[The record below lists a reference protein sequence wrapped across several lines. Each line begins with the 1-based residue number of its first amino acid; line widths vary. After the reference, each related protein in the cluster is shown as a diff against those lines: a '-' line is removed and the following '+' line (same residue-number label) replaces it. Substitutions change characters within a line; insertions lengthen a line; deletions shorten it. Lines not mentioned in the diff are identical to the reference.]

1 MNRKKALVRRS
12 GLLSAVLLVLSSA
25 PVVFAQDHQA
35 RAAAAVGAAMFTFF
49 IVFAFIYIFMA
60 LAVQTIAQKTGTPN
74 PWLAWIPIVNIILLL
89 NIAQKPL
96 WWILLFLVPIVN
108 IVVSVIVWMAV
119 AEVRQKPSWWGI
131 LTIIPIANFI
141 AIGYLAWAD

>member
-1 MNRKKALVRRS
+1 MNRKKALVRRT

-25 PVVFAQDHQA
+25 PAVFAQDHQA

>member
-1 MNRKKALVRRS
+1 MKWNEALVRQL
-12 GLLSAVLLVLSSA
+12 GWLLVMLLFLFSSPA
-25 PVVFAQDHQA
+25 VFAQDHQA
-35 RAAAAVGAAMFTFF
+35 RAAAAAGAAMLAFF
-49 IVFAFIYIFMA
+49 VIFAFIYIFMA
-60 LAVQTIAQKTGTPN
+60 LALQTIAQKTNTPN

-89 NIAQKPL
+89 NVAKKPL
-96 WWILLFLVPIVN
+96 WWILLLLIPVVN